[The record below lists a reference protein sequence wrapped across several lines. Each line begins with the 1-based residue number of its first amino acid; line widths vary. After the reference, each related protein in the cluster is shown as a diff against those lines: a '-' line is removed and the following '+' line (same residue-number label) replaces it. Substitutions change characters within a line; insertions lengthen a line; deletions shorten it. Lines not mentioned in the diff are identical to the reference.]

1 MADSI
6 IIFSILGALVFALLS
21 MPLLDRRA
29 TRLRREFRYLDARKS
44 PPSVTYLRQ
53 KSGPAVRPKGKG
65 GSQTYETYLG
75 LIHFR
80 GTRQQGDFGELL
92 TAAMVTAAGYVQIPS
107 QYGRNNGLDGVFVI
121 RDKPG
126 EFSHVLIAETKTG
139 QAKIRSD
146 IMTDKGVRRRL
157 DKMYAEGLLSYET
170 ADVLIKMLD
179 SGSPNF
185 RKQLWQHR
193 LQTGETFVY
202 HLDANQKVIG
212 EPEDV
217 SNKGLF
223 EALVRNM
230 VTVGKLTADLRQ
242 QSY

>member
-6 IIFSILGALVFALLS
+6 IIFSILGALLLALAS
-21 MPLLDRRA
+21 MPILDLRARR
-29 TRLRREFRYLDARKS
+29 RRREFRYLDGGDS
-44 PPSVTYLRQ
+44 PPSVTFLRQ

-65 GSQTYETYLG
+65 GALTYETYLG
-75 LIHFR
+75 PIHFR

-92 TAAMVTAAGYVQIPS
+92 TAVMVTAQGYVQIPS
-107 QYGRNNGLDGVFVI
+107 QYGRNNGLDGVFVK
-121 RDKPG
+121 RDTPG
-126 EFSHVLIAETKTG
+126 AFSDVVITETKTG
-139 QAKIRSD
+139 QPKIKSD

-157 DKMYAEGLLSYET
+157 DRMYAEGLLTYET
-170 ADVLIKMLD
+170 AEMLIRMLD

-185 RKQLWQHR
+185 KKQLWQHR
-193 LQTGETFVY
+193 LQSGESFVY
-202 HLDANQKVIG
+202 HLDADQKVIG
-212 EPEDV
+212 TPDDV

-242 QSY
+242 QPY